1 MSSNSIDLANDLP
14 MQPSRI
20 NRALGPT
27 ENIYFLLDKLYCL
40 NFVVFA
46 EIDGP
51 FDTARLANALQAVQA
66 EHPLLRA
73 RVALVGGRQWFK
85 PVSAEAHPIHIEFGA
100 LRNWR
105 LQIAS
110 QLDRPFVD
118 EAPLARF
125 LWLGGSERKCVAAMV
140 FHHSIADGRSGADVF
155 IEVLQ
160 RAGGQDI
167 PLSFRQARPSA
178 QDLDLIKLK
187 GLVGASIKKLAYWL
201 NQGKSALKFA
211 QQLPG
216 FDAAAR
222 PERNVKVVSFS
233 FPKKKAQAL
242 LAACRAHGTTM
253 QGALGAAQILAIN
266 DEFGSARA
274 RTLGLNSLA
283 DLRGVLGGGL
293 TERDLG
299 LYIATVTT
307 VHAIPAKPDLWLL
320 AADIASQLKA
330 ILNSG
335 DANLVHTI
343 HRERALFP
351 PNEVGARMV
360 QAIVALAPP
369 SSMLTNVGK
378 FGPIVLGNGARV
390 LSLAFLVS
398 PPAQHPICVTAAS
411 FAEGMYLNLLYDQ
424 RKIEAT
430 QAQRIAKSMAEFM
443 RFAAES

>member
-1 MSSNSIDLANDLP
+1 
-14 MQPSRI
+14 
-20 NRALGPT
+20 
-27 ENIYFLLDKLYCL
+27 
-40 NFVVFA
+40 
-46 EIDGP
+46 
-51 FDTARLANALQAVQA
+51 
-66 EHPLLRA
+66 
-73 RVALVGGRQWFK
+73 
-85 PVSAEAHPIHIEFGA
+85 
-100 LRNWR
+100 
-105 LQIAS
+105 
-110 QLDRPFVD
+110 
-118 EAPLARF
+118 
-125 LWLGGSERKCVAAMV
+125 MV

-160 RAGGQDI
+160 RAGGQDM
-167 PLSFRQARPSA
+167 PLAFMPARPSA

-187 GLVGASIKKLAYWL
+187 GLFGASIKKLAYWL

-233 FPKKKAQAL
+233 FPKKKTRAL

-253 QGALGAAQILAIN
+253 QGALGAAQILALN
-266 DEFGSARA
+266 DEFGSAPA

-307 VHAIPAKPDLWLL
+307 VHAIPAKPDFWLL

-335 DANLVHTI
+335 DANLVHSI
-343 HRERALFP
+343 HREGALFP
-351 PNEVGARMV
+351 PNEVGACMV

-369 SSMLTNVGK
+369 SSMLTNLGK
-378 FGPIVLGNGARV
+378 FGPIVLGTSARV
-390 LSLAFLVS
+390 RSLAFLVS
-398 PPAQHPICVTAAS
+398 PPAQHPICVTAES
-411 FAEGMYLNLLYDQ
+411 FAERMYLKVLCDQ
-424 RKIEAT
+424 PKFEAT
-430 QAQRIAKSMAEFM
+430 QAQRIAKSIAEFM
-443 RFAAES
+443 QLAVECQRSGPLLVR